1 MPFKNNCRNGLF
13 TIDLMFTVNEH
24 HHMPREFYRS
34 THVRSHFDIITFINI
49 KINVLQL
56 DFYSKHENNIYK
68 SNVAF

>member
-1 MPFKNNCRNGLF
+1 
-13 TIDLMFTVNEH
+13 MFTVNEH